1 MKTKIQIPLTDDER
15 SHLHNIY
22 HNTKSKTLISRKEV
36 TALVLG
42 FIDVLKDGD
51 TDTIQAI
58 PKNIIKE
65 GDKYFVNDDE
75 VSAEQWF
82 NIEEKD

>member
-1 MKTKIQIPLTDDER
+1 MNTNIQIPLTDDER

-42 FIDVLKDGD
+42 FIDELKNGD

-65 GDKYFVNDDE
+65 GYKYFINDEE
-75 VSAEQWF
+75 VSAKQWF